1 MGLEEIWKP
10 IFGYEDRYEVSN
22 FGKIKS
28 LRTKQI
34 LQGESTKDG
43 YIRVRLWDGERY
55 KSRMVHCLVAEA
67 FIPLPDTNNQ
77 YEVDHIDNNATNN
90 VVTNLQWL
98 THAENLSKSFELN
111 HQLRP
116 KRMVYQFSLD
126 GQLIC
131 QYESVN
137 EAFRRTNIRHI
148 SECANK
154 KYKTAGGYIWRYSSV
169 LEKE

>member
-1 MGLEEIWKP
+1 MI
-10 IFGYEDRYEVSN
+10 
-22 FGKIKS
+22 
-28 LRTKQI
+28 
-34 LQGESTKDG
+34 
-43 YIRVRLWDGERY
+43 
-55 KSRMVHCLVAEA
+55 HCLVAET

-77 YEVDHIDNNATNN
+77 YEVDHIDNNVANN
-90 VVTNLQWL
+90 IVTNLQWL

-116 KRMVYQFSLD
+116 KRAVYQFSLD

-154 KYKTAGGYIWRYSSV
+154 KYKTAGGYIWRYSSI
-169 LEKE
+169 LKKE

>member
-22 FGKIKS
+22 LGKVRNIKTHQT
-28 LRTKQI
+28 LR
-34 LQGESTKDG
+34 GEPTKDR
-43 YIRVRLWDGERY
+43 YIRVRLWNGERY
-55 KSRMVHCLVAEA
+55 KSRMIHCLVAET
-67 FIPLPDTNNQ
+67 FIPLPNVNNQ
-77 YEVDHIDNNATNN
+77 YEVDHIDNNVTNN

-98 THAENLSKSFELN
+98 THAENLNKSFELN

-116 KRMVYQFSLD
+116 KRIVYQFSLD

-154 KYKTAGGYIWRYSSV
+154 KQKTAGGYIWRYSSV